1 MGIFKTALK
10 AVAKQAAMVAAI
22 FVGKKVLSKVMESKA
37 APASKPK
44 AAAKP
49 KPKPATKSKSV
60 PKAKAAAKPAAKPK
74 AAAKPKTQAKPRA
87 SANLQ
92 TTPVTPAKT
101 EPPSS

>member
-44 AAAKP
+44 AAA

>member
-44 AAAKP
+44 ATA